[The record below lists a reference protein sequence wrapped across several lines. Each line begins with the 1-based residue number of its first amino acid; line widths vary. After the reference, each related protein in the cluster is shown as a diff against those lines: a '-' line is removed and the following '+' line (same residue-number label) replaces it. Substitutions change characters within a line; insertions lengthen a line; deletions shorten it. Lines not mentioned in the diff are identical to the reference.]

1 MKLTELLKN
10 EIIITD
16 GATGTLLHR
25 KGLALGKRPE
35 RLSLTAP
42 DVLQGIHKAYF
53 DAGSNIVC
61 ANTFGANCL
70 NYGEDELERLVAAA
84 MENVLRA
91 RDESLSKKPKFVAL
105 DVGSLGRLLKPLGS
119 LGFEEA
125 VSVFSKTVKL
135 GAKHGAD
142 LVFIET
148 MNDGYETKAALL
160 AAKENC
166 GLPVFV
172 SNAYGENGLLMTGGS
187 PETVIPMLEGMGADA
202 IGVNCSFGPENLRPV
217 IEKYLKYASVP
228 VIMKPN
234 AGLPHEHDGATVFD
248 VGKDEFVKSVVGCVK
263 SGVRVAGGCC
273 GTDPGFI
280 AALSKALEGVLP
292 VEITEKRRA
301 AVSSY
306 CKAVDFSDLPV
317 LIGERINPTGKKRLK
332 QALLDGDVDYIV
344 DEGIA
349 EEKRGA
355 HVLDVNVGIPE
366 IDEKK
371 TLPEIVSELQTAVKT
386 PLQIDTASFTA
397 MEAAARIY
405 NGAPLLN
412 SVNGKKESMDAVFT
426 IMKKYGGCAVALTMD
441 ENGIPDTAEKRLAVA
456 KKIAA
461 EAERRGIAK
470 ERLIF
475 DALTLAVSTDKN
487 AAKTTVEAVSLIK
500 KELGCHTV
508 LGVSNVS
515 FGLPKRETV
524 NAAFFVAAAEKGL
537 SAAIINPLSDE
548 MMKSYRALKVLSG
561 DDEGA
566 ASYIAFASETDGETK
581 KESPPG
587 EAVDLRFAV
596 IKGLKEKAAAAA
608 RERLAVT
615 APMELIEN
623 ELIPALDEVGRQYE
637 DGRVFLPELLMAAEA
652 SKAAF
657 EEVKLKMKADG
668 VAADKGKF
676 VIATVEG
683 DIHDIGKNIVKL
695 ILQNY
700 GFDVYD
706 LGKDVPAK
714 RIVDEVK
721 RLHAP
726 FAGLSALMTTTLPAM
741 AKTVALLR
749 KETPWCRV
757 IVGGAVLTEEYAAS
771 IGADKYG
778 RDAMDTVRY
787 ALAELEN

>member
-25 KGLALGKRPE
+25 KGLALGERPE

-105 DVGSLGRLLKPLGS
+105 DVGSLGRLLKPLGN

-160 AAKENC
+160 AAKESC

-187 PETVIPMLEGMGADA
+187 PETVIPMLEGMGAD
-202 IGVNCSFGPENLRPV
+202 
-217 IEKYLKYASVP
+217 
-228 VIMKPN
+228 
-234 AGLPHEHDGATVFD
+234 D
-248 VGKDEFVKSVVGCVK
+248 VGKDEFVKSVVECVK

-280 AALSKALEGVLP
+280 AALSEALEGVSP

-470 ERLIF
+470 ERLVF

-537 SAAIINPLSDE
+537 SAAIMNPRTEKRNAAGRGRRPAFRRDKGPPRKGRGGRPRKACRHGSHGT
-548 MMKSYRALKVLSG
+548 YRKRTDPRARRGRQTVRGRQSLFTRAFNGGRGLESG
-561 DDEGA
+561 
-566 ASYIAFASETDGETK
+566 
-581 KESPPG
+581 
-587 EAVDLRFAV
+587 LRR
-596 IKGLKEKAAAAA
+596 GQ
-608 RERLAVT
+608 T
-615 APMELIEN
+615 EN
-623 ELIPALDEVGRQYE
+623 EGRRCRRRQGQIRNSHRR
-637 DGRVFLPELLMAAEA
+637 GRHPR
-652 SKAAF
+652 
-657 EEVKLKMKADG
+657 
-668 VAADKGKF
+668 
-676 VIATVEG
+676 
-683 DIHDIGKNIVKL
+683 H
-695 ILQNY
+695 
-700 GFDVYD
+700 
-706 LGKDVPAK
+706 
-714 RIVDEVK
+714 R
-721 RLHAP
+721 
-726 FAGLSALMTTTLPAM
+726 
-741 AKTVALLR
+741 
-749 KETPWCRV
+749 
-757 IVGGAVLTEEYAAS
+757 
-771 IGADKYG
+771 
-778 RDAMDTVRY
+778 
-787 ALAELEN
+787 